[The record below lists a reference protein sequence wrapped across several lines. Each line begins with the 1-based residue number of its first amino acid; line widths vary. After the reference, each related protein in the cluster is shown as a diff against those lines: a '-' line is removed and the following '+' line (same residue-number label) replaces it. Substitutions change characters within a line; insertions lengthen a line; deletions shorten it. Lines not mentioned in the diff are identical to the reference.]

1 MNSKH
6 HIQLVRKQF
15 EKTIEQFEQFDYN
28 QVDSQNQN
36 QLKKEITEF
45 ITLLREVLQS
55 INKNRVIQ
63 PSFKPTNK

>member
-63 PSFKPTNK
+63 PSFKTTNK